1 MSRLME
7 NIFDLDSVLEF
18 NYGRQKD
25 DYIRIFPNSGSD
37 LTKAGAL
44 RLEINNTQNFISLSD
59 SFLSCEFSIT
69 KADGTA
75 LANDNITLEN
85 NFFPRMF
92 SGMTL
97 QIGGRDIENIS
108 QAPGEASTL
117 ANFVMTSDS
126 YRKTTGG
133 IAGWFPDSNNG
144 DMDVDNTANDA
155 NQGYYWRRKI
165 YNDKKTFVVNFPLR
179 YLFGFT
185 EYTKILY
192 LIKICLLLQL
202 DDPATYSPKIFY
214 GAATTTGKLTINNLS
229 WNIPSIQPSLEIE
242 DIITKRLSTRK
253 PIDVVFMKR
262 NMENI
267 SIPAGTIYQ
276 WKLGNYANSVRF
288 VIVGFKDTTVA
299 IDAQQNNALFTEHL
313 AGTPATKITS
323 LRLQLNNMFYPIDRM
338 QFDFANYKIIEPY
351 QAYIN
356 VCQTFGV
363 EPPLSLQEFHDLSP
377 IFCLYCSSQPELLR
391 SNGIDLTLH
400 IEKSSALTL
409 NAFALV
415 IEDARYSIDVSDGR
429 MLRIS

>member
-7 NIFDLDSVLEF
+7 SVFDLDSVLEF
-18 NYGRQKD
+18 SYNRQKE
-25 DYIRIFPNSGSD
+25 DYIRISPTAGSD
-37 LTKAGAL
+37 LTHAGTL
-44 RLEINNTQNFISLSD
+44 RFEINSTQNFISLSD

-69 KADGTA
+69 KGDGTA
-75 LANDNITLEN
+75 LANDDITLEN
-85 NFFPRMF
+85 NWLRRMF

-117 ANFVMTSDS
+117 ANFIMTSDS
-126 YRKTTGG
+126 YRKTTGQL
-133 IAGWFPDSNNG
+133 AGWFPDSNKG
-144 DMDVDNTANDA
+144 DNDVADIDA
-155 NQGYYWRRKI
+155 NYGYFYRKKI
-165 YNDKKTFVVNFPLR
+165 YNNKKTFIVNFPLK
-179 YLFGFT
+179 YLVGFT

-214 GAATTTGKLTINNLS
+214 GAAATTGRLRINNLS

-242 DIITKRLSTRK
+242 DIITKRLNTKK

-267 SIPAGTIYQ
+267 SITAGSNYQ
-276 WKLGNYANSVRF
+276 WRLGNYANSVRF

-299 IDAQQNNALFTEHL
+299 IHAQHNNDVFTEHL

-323 LRLQLNNMFYPIDRM
+323 LRLQLNNIFYPIDRM
-338 QFDFANYKIIEPY
+338 EFDFANYKINEPY

-363 EPPLSLQEFHDLSP
+363 ELPLSLQEFHDFKPDILSR
-377 IFCLYCSSQPELLR
+377 LLITT
-391 SNGIDLTLH
+391 GKFT
-400 IEKSSALTL
+400 IEWHRF
-409 NAFALV
+409 NFAH
-415 IEDARYSIDVSDGR
+415 
-429 MLRIS
+429 